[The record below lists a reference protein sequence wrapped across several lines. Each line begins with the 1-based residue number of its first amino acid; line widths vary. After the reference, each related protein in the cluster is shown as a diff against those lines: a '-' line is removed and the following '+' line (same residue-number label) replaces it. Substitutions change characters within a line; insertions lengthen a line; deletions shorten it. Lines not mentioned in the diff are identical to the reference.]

1 MRFLGALLV
10 FAACRQGGG
19 MSAGPDATP
28 DGAPVDTDASPS
40 ALGLWVTWRADP
52 ALPGDVDNKI
62 TVTDATFQMD
72 RLQVI
77 GDAGIDARTTH
88 SKYLLAWNAQGRPPQ
103 ERFPDAPV
111 GVYSK
116 ILAVMT
122 PGGLGDYAYEIHGT
136 WMNGGSQPMPFEV
149 RDRLTVSLSIDCQ
162 EDLPAAGSA
171 TLGIKVDLRDA
182 LNSVK
187 WEDVVPANGVLE
199 LDSGPQLVQLR
210 DRLKK
215 AFKLDE
221 NDD

>member
-10 FAACRQGGG
+10 FAACHSGGPV
-19 MSAGPDATP
+19 SP
-28 DGAPVDTDASPS
+28 GADASPDGPPIDTP
-40 ALGLWVTWRADP
+40 LPPTVGLWVTWRADP
-52 ALPGDVDNKI
+52 ALPGNVDGKI

-77 GDAGIDARTTH
+77 GDAGTDARTTH
-88 SKYLLAWNAQGRPPQ
+88 SKYVLAWNAQGKPAQ
-103 ERFPDAPV
+103 ERFPEAPV

-116 ILAVMT
+116 ILAVMM
-122 PGGLGDYAYEIHGT
+122 PGSLGESAYEIHGT
-136 WMNGGSQPMPFEV
+136 WMNSGSQPMPFEV
-149 RDRLTVSLSIDCQ
+149 RDRLAVSLSIDCD

-171 TLGIKVDLRDA
+171 MLGIKVDLRDA

-187 WEDVVPANGVLE
+187 WEDIVPDNGVLE
-199 LDSGPQLVQLR
+199 VDGPQLMQFR

>member
-10 FAACRQGGG
+10 FAACHSGGPV
-19 MSAGPDATP
+19 SP
-28 DGAPVDTDASPS
+28 GADASPDGPS
-40 ALGLWVTWRADP
+40 IDTDGPPSSLGLWVAWRADP
-52 ALPGDVDNKI
+52 PLPGDVDNKI

-88 SKYLLAWNAQGRPPQ
+88 SKYVLAWNAQGRPAQ

-116 ILAVMT
+116 VLALMM
-122 PGGLGDYAYEIHGT
+122 PGTLGEYAYEIHGT
-136 WMNGGSQPMPFEV
+136 WMNGGSQPMPFEIH
-149 RDRLTVSLSIDCQ
+149 DRLAVSLSIDCD
-162 EDLPAAGSA
+162 EELPAAGSA
-171 TLGIKVDLRDA
+171 GLGIKVDLRDA

-187 WEDVVPANGVLE
+187 WEDIMPMNGVLE
-199 LDSGPQLVQLR
+199 VEGPQLMQFR

-215 AFKLDE
+215 AFKLDD

>member
-10 FAACRQGGG
+10 FAACHSGGG
-19 MSAGPDATP
+19 VSPGADASP
-28 DGAPVDTDASPS
+28 DGPPVDTDASPS

-52 ALPGDVDNKI
+52 GLPGSVTDKV
-62 TVTDATFQMD
+62 TVTSATFQMD

-77 GDAGIDARTTH
+77 GDAGIGDARTTH
-88 SKYLLAWNAQGRPPQ
+88 AKYLLAWDAQGKPAQ

-116 ILAVMT
+116 ILAVMM
-122 PGGLGDYAYEIHGT
+122 PGSLGENAYEIDGT
-136 WMNGGSQPMPFEV
+136 WMNGGSQAMPFEI
-149 RDRLTVSLSIDCQ
+149 RDRLVVSLSIDCD

-171 TLGIKVDLRDA
+171 MLGIKVDLKDA
-182 LNSVK
+182 LSSIK
-187 WEDVVPANGVLE
+187 FEDITPTNGVLE
-199 LDSGPQLVQLR
+199 VEGPQLLQFR

-215 AFKLDE
+215 SFKLDE

>member
-1 MRFLGALLV
+1 MRFLGALMV
-10 FAACRQGGG
+10 FAACHSGGG
-19 MSAGPDATP
+19 VAPGPDASP
-28 DGAPVDTDASPS
+28 DGSPTGSDGPPS
-40 ALGLWVTWRADP
+40 ALGLWVAWRADP
-52 ALPGDVDNKI
+52 SLPGDVDGKI

-88 SKYLLAWNAQGRPPQ
+88 SKYVVAWDAQGKPTP

-116 ILAVMT
+116 ILAVMM
-122 PGGLGDYAYEIHGT
+122 PGALGEYAYEIHGT
-136 WMNGGSQPMPFEV
+136 WMNSGSPPMPFEI
-149 RDRLTVSLSIDCQ
+149 RDRLVVSLSIDCD
-162 EDLPAAGSA
+162 EELPAAGSA
-171 TLGIKVDLRDA
+171 MMGIKVDLKDA

-187 WEDVVPANGVLE
+187 WEDIVPDDGVLE
-199 LDSGPQLVQLR
+199 LDSGPQLVQFR

>member
-10 FAACRQGGG
+10 FAACHSDGG
-19 MSAGPDATP
+19 MSP
-28 DGAPVDTDASPS
+28 GADASPDGPPIDTPVPPTV
-40 ALGLWVTWRADP
+40 GLWVTWRADP
-52 ALPGDVDNKI
+52 ALPGDVDGKI

-88 SKYLLAWNAQGRPPQ
+88 SKYVLAWNAEGKPAQ
-103 ERFPDAPV
+103 ERFPEAPV

-116 ILAVMT
+116 ILAVMAPAG
-122 PGGLGDYAYEIHGT
+122 PGANAYEIHGT
-136 WMNGGSQPMPFEV
+136 WRDGGSSQPIPFEI
-149 RDRLTVSLSIDCQ
+149 RDRLLVNLSIDCD
-162 EDLPAAGSA
+162 EELPAAGSA
-171 TLGIKVDLRDA
+171 MLGIEVDLKDA
-182 LNSVK
+182 LNTIK
-187 WEDVVPANGVLE
+187 FEDIMPTGGVLE
-199 LDSGPQLVQLR
+199 VEGPQLMQFR

>member
-1 MRFLGALLV
+1 MRFLGALMV
-10 FAACRQGGG
+10 FAACHSGDGTSPG
-19 MSAGPDATP
+19 ADASP
-28 DGAPVDTDASPS
+28 DGPPVETDGPPS

-52 ALPGDVDNKI
+52 PLPGAVDGKI

-88 SKYLLAWNAQGRPPQ
+88 SKYVLAWDAQGKPAQ

-116 ILAVMT
+116 ILAVMM
-122 PGGLGDYAYEIHGT
+122 PGSLGENAYAIHGT
-136 WMNGGSQPMPFEV
+136 WMDSGLQPVPFEI
-149 RDRLTVSLSIDCQ
+149 RDHVVLSLSIDCNEQ
-162 EDLPAAGSA
+162 LPAAGSA
-171 TLGIKVDLRDA
+171 MLGIKVDLRDA

-187 WEDVVPANGVLE
+187 WEDIVPMNGVLE
-199 LDSGPQLVQLR
+199 VDGPQLLQFR

>member
-10 FAACRQGGG
+10 FAACHSGGG
-19 MSAGPDATP
+19 VSPEVDASP
-28 DGAPVDTDASPS
+28 DGPPVDTDASPS
-40 ALGLWVTWRADP
+40 GRGLWVTWRADP
-52 ALPGDVDNKI
+52 ALPGIVTDKV

-77 GDAGIDARTTH
+77 GDAGSGDARTTH
-88 SKYLLAWNAQGRPPQ
+88 SKYLLTWNAQGKPAQ

-116 ILAVMT
+116 ILAVMM
-122 PGGLGDYAYEIHGT
+122 PGSLGESAYEIHGT
-136 WMNGGSQPMPFEV
+136 WMNSSSQPIPFEI
-149 RDRLTVSLSIDCQ
+149 RDRVLVSLSIDCD

-171 TLGIKVDLRDA
+171 MLGIKVDLKDA

-187 WEDVVPANGVLE
+187 WEDIVPDDGVLE
-199 LDSGPQLVQLR
+199 VEGPQLLQFR